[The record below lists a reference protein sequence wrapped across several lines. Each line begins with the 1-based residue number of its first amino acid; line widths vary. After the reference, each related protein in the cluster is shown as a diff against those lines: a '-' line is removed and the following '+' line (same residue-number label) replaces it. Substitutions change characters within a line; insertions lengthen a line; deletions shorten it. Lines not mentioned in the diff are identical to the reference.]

1 VPHLGAEEVRVL
13 GVLMEKQVTTPD
25 GYPLTVNALMN
36 GCNQS
41 TARNPVVRYSE
52 AVVNAALASLRSA
65 GWTRIVYSPSNRA
78 PKHRHVVDEVLEL
91 SPDEQAALTQLALRG
106 PQTVGELKGRSE
118 RMYAFDSLDAVEVTL
133 QRLAGRNDP
142 LVVRLPRRPGHKEER
157 WAHLLGGPLDD
168 AAVSALE
175 AASDAAEVTREGRV
189 SRAGAPP
196 VSEERVAALE
206 ARVAELERELAALR
220 SLLE

>member
-13 GVLMEKQVTTPD
+13 GVLMEKHVTTPD

-52 AVVNAALASLRSA
+52 AVVNAALASLRAA

-78 PKHRHVVDEVLEL
+78 PKHRHVVDEVLGL
-91 SPDEQAALTQLALRG
+91 SSDEQAVLTQLALRG

-118 RMYAFDSLDAVEVTL
+118 RMHAFGSLDAVDASL
-133 QRLAGRNDP
+133 QRLAGRSDP

-175 AASDAAEVTREGRV
+175 AAFDAAEVSAEARSPRT
-189 SRAGAPP
+189 ATPA
-196 VSEERVAALE
+196 VSEERMAALE
-206 ARVAELERELAALR
+206 ARVAELERELAAVR
-220 SLLE
+220 SLLQ